1 MPLGEFTQPL
11 TEEAALAK
19 LRGIAGQNR
28 VAKSLIGQGYYGTHT
43 PGVILRNIL
52 ENPAW
57 YTAYTPYQPE
67 ISQGRLEAML
77 NFQQMVIDL
86 TAMDIANAS
95 MLDEA
100 TAAAEA
106 MTLLQRVGK
115 HQSNVFFVADDVL
128 PQTLEVVRT
137 LNDAGIETDKPIE
150 IVVWTNEE
158 GARFTPAMLGSAA
171 FAGVMPLEQAL
182 GARDAQ
188 GISVADALAATG
200 YAGERAIPGAPF
212 DAYFEAHIE
221 QGPILEESGVPIGV
235 VTGGQAI
242 RWLDVRVEGQAAHAG
257 TTPMRFR
264 RDALFA
270 AAEMATWLET
280 LVDGFA
286 PHGLVTVGE
295 IGIRNA
301 ARNTIAADLTFT
313 VDLRHHEDA
322 FIAKMEAALRTRF
335 AEIAARRGLTVQI
348 DQHWVSPATPFDAA
362 CVKAVADA
370 VAALDYPH
378 QRIVSGAG
386 HDAIH
391 IAKHGP
397 TAMIFIPCVNGLSH
411 NEAEDALPE
420 DVTRGADVLLHAM
433 LARAK

>member
-137 LNDAGIETDKPIE
+137 
-150 IVVWTNEE
+150 
-158 GARFTPAMLGSAA
+158 
-171 FAGVMPLEQAL
+171 
-182 GARDAQ
+182 
-188 GISVADALAATG
+188 
-200 YAGERAIPGAPF
+200 RA
-212 DAYFEAHIE
+212 E
-221 QGPILEESGVPIGV
+221 PIGANV
-235 VTGGQAI
+235 VTGPAADAAKHNAFGVLLQYPGANGALLGDLNTYQA
-242 RWLDVRVEGQAAHAG
+242 LTDAVHAAG
-257 TTPMRFR
+257 
-264 RDALFA
+264 
-270 AAEMATWLET
+270 
-280 LVDGFA
+280 
-286 PHGLVTVGE
+286 GLVV
-295 IGIRNA
+295 A
-301 ARNTIAADLTFT
+301 AADL
-313 VDLRHHEDA
+313 L
-322 FIAKMEAALRTRF
+322 ALTLLSSQPG
-335 AEIAARRGLTVQI
+335 ARRMY
-348 DQHWVSPATPFDAA
+348 S
-362 CVKAVADA
+362 
-370 VAALDYPH
+370 
-378 QRIVSGAG
+378 
-386 HDAIH
+386 
-391 IAKHGP
+391 
-397 TAMIFIPCVNGLSH
+397 
-411 NEAEDALPE
+411 
-420 DVTRGADVLLHAM
+420 
-433 LARAK
+433 ARAATMSSSSSISNNVFFFSRERRMASRSGMCASRLKPTVLQYLSTSSVSRERLAMQPARRTP

>member
-1 MPLGEFTQPL
+1 MLKVNGARLWSSLMEMAAVGGTPKGGVRRLAL
-11 TEEAALAK
+11 TEEDAAGRALFA
-19 LRGIAGQNR
+19 RWCEAAGMTLSTDR
-28 VAKSLIGQGYYGTHT
+28 VGNLFARRAGKSADARPVASGSHLDT
-43 PGVILRNIL
+43 
-52 ENPAW
+52 
-57 YTAYTPYQPE
+57 QPE
-67 ISQGRLEAML
+67 GGRFDGVYGVL
-77 NFQQMVIDL
+77 
-86 TAMDIANAS
+86 
-95 MLDEA
+95 
-100 TAAAEA
+100 AA
-106 MTLLQRVGK
+106 
-115 HQSNVFFVADDVL
+115 
-128 PQTLEVVRT
+128 LEVVRT
-137 LNDAGIETDKPIE
+137 LNDARVETNKPIE

-171 FAGVMPLEQAL
+171 FAGVMPL
-182 GARDAQ
+182 D
-188 GISVADALAATG
+188 
-200 YAGERAIPGAPF
+200 AGERAIPGEPF
-212 DAYFEAHIE
+212 DTYFEAHIE
-221 QGPILEESGVPIGV
+221 QGPILEENGVPIGV

-242 RWLDVRVEGQAAHAG
+242 RWLDVRVQGQAAHAG

-270 AAEMATWLET
+270 AAEMAASLEA
-280 LVDGFA
+280 LVDDFA
-286 PHGLVTVGE
+286 PRGLVTVGE

-301 ARNTIAADLTFT
+301 SRNTIAADLTFT
-313 VDLRHHEDA
+313 VDLRHHDDA
-322 FIAKMEAALRTRF
+322 RIAEMEAALRGRF
-335 AEIAARRGLTVQI
+335 AEVAARRGLTVQI

-391 IAKHGP
+391 IAKHCP